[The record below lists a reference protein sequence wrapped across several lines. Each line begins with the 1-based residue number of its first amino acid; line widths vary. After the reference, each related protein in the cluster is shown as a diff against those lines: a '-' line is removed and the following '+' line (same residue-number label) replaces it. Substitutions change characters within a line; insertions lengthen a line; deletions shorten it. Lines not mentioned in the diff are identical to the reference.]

1 MTRPISV
8 ARLKANI
15 LNSSNKSEMIR
26 ILVDTLPY
34 HINKELKEEVK
45 KQLIKRYVMVK
56 ELEASLIKFGKME
69 KNSCTL

>member
-15 LNSSNKSEMIR
+15 LSSSNKPEIIR

-34 HINKELKEEVK
+34 QINRELKEEVK

-69 KNSCTL
+69 ENSCTL

>member
-1 MTRPISV
+1 MSKPISV

-15 LNSSNKSEMIR
+15 LNSSNKPEIIR

-34 HINKELKEEVK
+34 HISRESKEDVK

-69 KNSCTL
+69 K

>member
-1 MTRPISV
+1 MSKPISV

-15 LNSSNKSEMIR
+15 LNSSNKPEIIR

-34 HINKELKEEVK
+34 HISREKKEDVK

-69 KNSCTL
+69 K

>member
-1 MTRPISV
+1 MSKPISV

-15 LNSSNKSEMIR
+15 LSSSNKPEIIR

-34 HINKELKEEVK
+34 QINRELKEEVK

>member
-1 MTRPISV
+1 MSKPISV
-8 ARLKANI
+8 ARLKSNI
-15 LNSSNKSEMIR
+15 LSSSNKPEIIR

-34 HINKELKEEVK
+34 HIRREKKEDVK

-69 KNSCTL
+69 K